1 VTPVLTTNLRSTQTL
16 DPAAGA
22 ARADLG
28 VATVTAAAYPVCTT
42 RPRAAA
48 TSALR
53 PNTATGFANGSWSS
67 IGLDA
72 MPKVDFHDR
81 WPLRSPS

>member
-1 VTPVLTTNLRSTQTL
+1 MLTTNLRSTQTL
-16 DPAAGA
+16 DPATGA
-22 ARADLG
+22 APAG
-28 VATVTAAAYPVCTT
+28 PAVAPVTVAAYPVCAT

-53 PNTATGFANGSWSS
+53 PCTTTGFTNGSWSS
-67 IGLDA
+67 IGLDV

>member
-1 VTPVLTTNLRSTQTL
+1 MLTTNLRSTQTL

-22 ARADLG
+22 ARAELRS
-28 VATVTAAAYPVCTT
+28 AAVTATAYPVCTA
-42 RPRAAA
+42 RPRTAT

-53 PNTATGFANGSWSS
+53 PSTTTGLTNGSWSS
-67 IGLDA
+67 IGLDV

-81 WPLRSPS
+81 WPLRSSP

>member
-1 VTPVLTTNLRSTQTL
+1 MLTTNQRMTQTL
-16 DPAAGA
+16 DPTAGV
-22 ARADLG
+22 ARAG
-28 VATVTAAAYPVCTT
+28 HHAPAAAPVTAPAYPVCTA

-53 PNTATGFANGSWSS
+53 PSTTTGLTNGSWSS
-67 IGLDA
+67 IGLDV

>member
-1 VTPVLTTNLRSTQTL
+1 MLTTNLRSTQTL

-22 ARADLG
+22 ARPACAG
-28 VATVTAAAYPVCTT
+28 SAPVTAPAYPVCAT
-42 RPRAAA
+42 RLRAAT
-48 TSALR
+48 TSAFR
-53 PNTATGFANGSWSS
+53 PSTTGLTNGSWSS
-67 IGLDA
+67 IGLDE